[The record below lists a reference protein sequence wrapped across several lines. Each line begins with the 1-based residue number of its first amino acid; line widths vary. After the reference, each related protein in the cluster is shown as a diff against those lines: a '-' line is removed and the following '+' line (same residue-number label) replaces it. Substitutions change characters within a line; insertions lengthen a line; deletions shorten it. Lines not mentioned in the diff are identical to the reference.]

1 MAGAL
6 VLTLSTNIF
15 AQTNLQFIGAN
26 ITGEGAIQ
34 LYWASQPHHLYELDE
49 ADALIDTNTGSITWN
64 KLYDG
69 YPSHGTNTFIGDFG
83 NYDVMPAILHPKNMP
98 MRFYRIVD
106 EDADNDTNDN
116 PSITITSS
124 TNGEVLS
131 GQITISVVAT
141 CSNLPIVTT
150 KLYVDGQEMNRSDD
164 GSNYVINTC
173 EWWNGAHVLF
183 AVATARSTLSG
194 PSGVYPVY
202 TSHGVSSYMPV
213 TFSNLISRIAFSQP
227 FFQPSLG
234 QTQEVTATFAANCD
248 WNLQVLDENSNV
260 VRNASG
266 GGNSLTFDW
275 DGTGDGDT
283 NIPDGAYYFY
293 LSAETNGEADE
304 IVGGGS
310 GGSGGGSPP
319 SPDLAHAR
327 SFGSDNSEL
336 WAIPTGSDDAAL
348 PLAMYP
354 PGFDTNQLTI
364 FSATPSQVRAA
375 RLSPAKSAT
384 FGSGGVHPAYA
395 GASGQNTLT
404 PDRPWTDPIKNSL
417 GDIGV
422 AFFAH
427 LATDSHAVPL
437 NGLGLLG
444 HGGEVQIENSY
455 VNGPFDPIPEAGDC
469 ANDFQVTMR
478 KKGWWGPNS
487 FNLSGVTIHV
497 NDLRSASLGG
507 NEIFGRVNVG
517 LFIDHGSYGTSLDYN
532 SDANESLQTYFTSDN
547 PSDASAPWLRL
558 SEFGL
563 GGNLRF
569 MAILACNILRDDN
582 YNSMME
588 QGALPI
594 GNNLHLLCS
603 ASTFVGCGDVGGLW
617 AYNMTKG
624 FFQGGA
630 ETVQQAWYDAGHTQY
645 ANLNP
650 TNWTYG
656 TIIFRVAGQDNCL
669 NDKLKDY
676 QSTTSGNITHQDQ
689 QVYP

>member
-1 MAGAL
+1 MNTILKIIMAGAL

-69 YPSHGTNTFIGDFG
+69 YPSHGTSTFIGDFG

-248 WNLQVLDENSNV
+248 WTLQVLDENSNV
-260 VRNASG
+260 VRTATGSG
-266 GGNSLTFDW
+266 NWMTFDW
-275 DGTGDGDT
+275 DGTGDGET
-283 NIPDGAYYFY
+283 NIPDGVYYYY
-293 LSAETNGEADE
+293 LSAETNGLADE
-304 IVGGGS
+304 IVTNSPGG
-310 GGSGGGSPP
+310 GGGSPP
-319 SPDLAHAR
+319 SPDFAR
-327 SFGSDNSEL
+327 ASSFSSADSEL
-336 WAIPTGSDDAAL
+336 WAIPAGSDDAAL

-354 PGFDTNQLTI
+354 PSFDTNHLTI
-364 FSATPSQVRAA
+364 FSATPAQVRAA
-375 RLSPAKSAT
+375 SLSPARRAS
-384 FGSGGVHPAYA
+384 FESGGVHPAYA
-395 GASGQNTLT
+395 GASGQNTLA
-404 PDRPWTDPIKNSL
+404 PDRPPPNPIKNSL

-427 LATDSHAVPL
+427 LARDSHAVPL

-444 HGGEVQIENSY
+444 DGGKVQIENSY
-455 VNGPFDPIPEAGDC
+455 ATEPLDPIPEAGDC

-487 FNLSGVTIHV
+487 FNLSGATIHV

-507 NEIFGRVNVG
+507 NEIFGNVNVG
-517 LFIDHGSYGTSLDYN
+517 LFIDHGDYGTSLDYN
-532 SDANESLQTYFTSDN
+532 ADANESYQTYFTSDN
-547 PSDASAPWLRL
+547 PSDASASWLRL
-558 SEFGL
+558 SEFVL

-569 MAILACNILRDDN
+569 MAILACNTLRDDN
-582 YNSMME
+582 YNSMLN

-617 AYNMTKG
+617 AYNMTKSS
-624 FFQGGA
+624 FFGLA
-630 ETVQQAWYDAGHTQY
+630 V
-645 ANLNP
+645 
-650 TNWTYG
+650 
-656 TIIFRVAGQDNCL
+656 
-669 NDKLKDY
+669 LK
-676 QSTTSGNITHQDQ
+676 
-689 QVYP
+689 